1 MISKYL
7 SLLLVLS
14 IASLVLS
21 TSLSDKLQSA
31 SKLKKDAT
39 SLKDAK
45 NLQAKA
51 SNNLKSAKLKG
62 DYGYGYNNYGYGYDD
77 YGYGYDYG
85 YDYGYGYDD
94 YYCDPYDYSC
104 NYYYKRR

>member
-7 SLLLVLS
+7 SILLVLS
-14 IASLVLS
+14 IASIVLS
-21 TSLSDKLQSA
+21 TSLNEKLQSA
-31 SKLKKDAT
+31 SNLKDTA
-39 SLKDAK
+39 SLKDASK
-45 NLQAKA
+45 NLQAKT
-51 SNNLKSAKLKG
+51 SNNLKSSKLKG

-77 YGYGYDYG
+77 YYGYDYG
-85 YDYGYGYDD
+85 YDYGFGYDD